1 MLALLLQKNPIIVEV
16 AKQPPPTPEISYG
29 SVLLSGVELVGAIL
43 LASAIVGL
51 VVGGVFILIKRH
63 RAASAPTD
71 PDPGHALR
79 I

>member
-16 AKQPPPTPEISYG
+16 ARQPAPTPEISYG

-43 LASAIVGL
+43 LASAVVGL
-51 VVGGVFILIKRH
+51 LVGGVFILMKKH
-63 RAASAPTD
+63 RAASAPIN